1 LFSTFGKSSS
11 NEIAEK
17 RTAKSEPRDDVVLP
31 DPSKAPAA
39 MISTFLTHE
48 SGHKRAM
55 KQLAIGV
62 WLSTA
67 LCLPAAAAPLS
78 NNARTVIPRAVQ
90 QIISVD
96 YRELRD
102 SPTARALKDQVIP
115 ENVKQFE
122 SALRS
127 VGIDPDRDAEQI
139 TFVSYRGPKNVVYHV
154 GIAQGPFQQ
163 KEFLAKAKAKK
174 IKPEKYL
181 LSDIYPMGS
190 GFQMVFL
197 DPITILFGDNAA
209 IKGAIDVRDNSAV
222 SLASNDTI
230 DDLITSIETEPVWS
244 VLDQA
249 GTQAMVRSALGQAGS
264 LTNFDA
270 VKKRL
275 LASDYVMNFTNG
287 VTFDVMVK
295 TSDNLTAASLSG
307 LMQAG
312 LLYRKMSGS
321 PSEKLALENTTVA
334 SSDDLVQ
341 MHFKTD
347 DQRFQALM
355 KSDLFTAVSR

>member
-1 LFSTFGKSSS
+1 MTSTCLSQ
-11 NEIAEK
+11 
-17 RTAKSEPRDDVVLP
+17 
-31 DPSKAPAA
+31 
-39 MISTFLTHE
+39 E
-48 SGHKRAM
+48 SGNKESM
-55 KQLAIGV
+55 KQLGIV
-62 WLSTA
+62 LWLSAA
-67 LCLPAAAAPLS
+67 LCPPVAAAPLS
-78 NNARTVIPRAVQ
+78 SNARTVIPQAVQ

-115 ENVKQFE
+115 DNVKQFE

-139 TFVSYRGPKNVVYHV
+139 TFVSYRGPKNVVH
-154 GIAQGPFQQ
+154 GICIAQGAFRQ
-163 KEFLAKAKAKK
+163 KDFLAKAKAKK

-181 LSDIYPMGS
+181 LSDIYSMGS

-197 DPITILFGDNAA
+197 DPITILFGENAA
-209 IKGAIDVRDNSAV
+209 IKGAIDVRDNGAA
-222 SLASNDTI
+222 SLASNDSI
-230 DDLITSIETEPVWS
+230 DDLITSIESEPVWS
-244 VLDQA
+244 VLDQE
-249 GTQAMVRSALGQAGS
+249 GTRNMVRSALGQAGA

-275 LASDYVMNFTNG
+275 LASDYIMNFTNG
-287 VTFDVMVK
+287 VIFDVAVK

-307 LMQAG
+307 LMKAG
-312 LLYRKMSGS
+312 VLYKKMSGS
-321 PSEKLALENTTVA
+321 SSEKLALENTTVD

-341 MHFKTD
+341 MHFATD

-355 KSDLFTAVSR
+355 KSDLFAAVSR

>member
-1 LFSTFGKSSS
+1 
-11 NEIAEK
+11 
-17 RTAKSEPRDDVVLP
+17 
-31 DPSKAPAA
+31 
-39 MISTFLTHE
+39 
-48 SGHKRAM
+48 M
-55 KQLAIGV
+55 KQPGIIVFLGL
-62 WLSTA
+62 LSA
-67 LCLPAAAAPLS
+67 AFCLPAAAAPLS
-78 NNARTVIPRAVQ
+78 NNARTVIPQAVQ

-102 SPTARALKDQVIP
+102 SSTARALKNQVIP
-115 ENVKQFE
+115 DNVKQFE
-122 SALRS
+122 AALRS
-127 VGIDPDRDAEQI
+127 VGLDPERDAEQI
-139 TFVSYRGPKNVVYHV
+139 TFVSYRGPKNVTHGF
-154 GIAQGPFQQ
+154 GIVQGPFKQ
-163 KEFLAKAKAKK
+163 KDFLARAKAKK

-181 LSDIYPMGS
+181 LSDIYSMGS

-209 IKGAIDVRDNSAV
+209 IKGAIDVRDNGAA

-230 DDLITSIETEPVWS
+230 DDLITSIESEPVWS

-249 GTQAMVRSALGQAGS
+249 GTQNMVRSALGQAGA

-275 LASDYVMNFTNG
+275 LASDYVMDFTDG
-287 VTFDVMVK
+287 VTFNLTVK
-295 TSDNLTAASLSG
+295 TSDNVSAASLSG

-312 LLYRKMSGS
+312 ILYRKLSGS
-321 PSEKLALENTTVA
+321 PSEKLALENTTVD

-341 MHFKTD
+341 MHFATD

-355 KSDLFTAVSR
+355 KSDLFAAVSR